1 MLSSRGTGAAEGP
14 QKPLRWSPELSNSFM
29 GLQRQRE
36 GDVLNN
42 PNVGDGRALSAAVP
56 LALAEPG
63 RSACL
68 LTIQ

>member
-1 MLSSRGTGAAEGP
+1 
-14 QKPLRWSPELSNSFM
+14 M

-42 PNVGDGRALSAAVP
+42 PNVGDGWFLSAAVS
-56 LALAEPG
+56 LMLAEPG
-63 RSACL
+63 RTACL